1 MVHVSMYVYLWTRFT
16 TPFSCTNKEAS
27 HFLGEG
33 DMAVFCLFG
42 LECAFVHSF
51 WDRDQPI
58 LLSFPNVPSF
68 VIEIHFLLWTL
79 MDLYPVMSFEPTS
92 RLIHS
97 IILGSVEPTWKAW
110 PFVSGLERCF
120 EEERFEDRINWQLNP
135 WRNKELFVKA
145 FN

>member
-1 MVHVSMYVYLWTRFT
+1 MYLCMYTFEQGLPPLFPAQIKKRHIFWVKVTW
-16 TPFSCTNKEAS
+16 PF
-27 HFLGEG
+27 
-33 DMAVFCLFG
+33 FCLFG

-97 IILGSVEPTWKAW
+97 IILGSVEPT
-110 PFVSGLERCF
+110 
-120 EEERFEDRINWQLNP
+120 
-135 WRNKELFVKA
+135 
-145 FN
+145 